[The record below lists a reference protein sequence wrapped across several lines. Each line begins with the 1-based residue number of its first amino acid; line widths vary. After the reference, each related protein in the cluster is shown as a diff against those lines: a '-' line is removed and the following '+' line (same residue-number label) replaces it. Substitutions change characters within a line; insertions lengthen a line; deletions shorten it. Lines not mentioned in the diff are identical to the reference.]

1 MNRNAED
8 GSMSLF
14 DMDSK
19 FMKILLVLTTVFLI
33 FVGPTYVSYVL
44 AKVLNLNYFIVVI
57 TGSALFLSGLFLM
70 YFLIKNKI
78 IS

>member
-1 MNRNAED
+1 MNRNGED
-8 GSMSLF
+8 GSMALF

-19 FMKILLVLTTVFLI
+19 FMKILLVLTTAFLL

>member
-57 TGSALFLSGLFLM
+57 TGSILFLSGLFLM